1 MPEPRD
7 TNDSPTCGARV
18 DYHGGTCGKSVGH
31 DEPCTPVVEPDPRC
45 VRGLPAGNCCERYD
59 TCEPVVEPEPCR
71 YTQPDG
77 TRCTRPG
84 EPKHGMCGPHYWAR
98 DDEGHA
104 PVVEPSPVC
113 GARVDYHGGTC
124 GKPVGHDEPCTPV
137 VEPEAVCEGC
147 PDPGLP
153 CAGCPVVEPERMP
166 CGHSRAAIVSS
177 GEGTS
182 YCGECV
188 EVCSPDDYETGP
200 EPKECPRCH
209 VPWFGVCKACGIDM
223 RKPEPVTCDEA
234 MIAAGFDR
242 KVSATPA
249 DSTTNP
255 VEPGCDGH
263 CAPDECVC
271 PGLAKLAVLAE
282 RARIVGDHQPRDR

>member
-1 MPEPRD
+1 MPRKATCRCGHPDCPHPAPVVEP
-7 TNDSPTCGARV
+7 NPVCGARV
-18 DYHGGTCGKSVGH
+18 DYHGGTCGRPVGH
-31 DEPCTPVVEPDPRC
+31 DSNCAPVVEPEPACEGCPDP
-45 VRGLPAGNCCERYD
+45 GLPCAGC
-59 TCEPVVEPEPCR
+59 PAVEPEPCR
-71 YTQPDG
+71 YPQPDG

-104 PVVEPSPVC
+104 P
-113 GARVDYHGGTC
+113 H
-124 GKPVGHDEPCTPV
+124 
-137 VEPEAVCEGC
+137 
-147 PDPGLP
+147 
-153 CAGCPVVEPERMP
+153 VEPERMP

-188 EVCSPDDYETGP
+188 EACSPDDYETGP

-209 VPWFGVCKACGIDM
+209 VPWFGVCRACGIDM
-223 RKPEPVTCDEA
+223 RKPGQSHPVREE
-234 MIAAGFDR
+234 
-242 KVSATPA
+242 VA
-249 DSTTNP
+249 DIPVESRGYSRTGMDQPNP

-282 RARIVGDHQPRDR
+282 RARIVAIIVDALECDEPNHPCEPHADPCCGPCNWRPVILAMIDGGPTDG